1 MRYNVLHFFE
11 RKNIDISNILYLTR
25 QNPLTKITFFD
36 GKEILTAIP
45 VKEIALYLPAKEFVN
60 ITKGILLRKSQI
72 VNISDDGLYAMT
84 DGSVFQGRKR
94 NISQHKQL
102 RQALGLSKEQNEKT
116 EKMIPLELLEK
127 CSILNDMPLAFCV
140 IELVFDANGRGV
152 DFVFRYCNEEMA
164 VVEGIPVSEMLNNSF
179 YEVFENG
186 DKKWLVTYADVA
198 LNGTKVI
205 LHDYSP
211 EIGKDLTIY
220 CFQPHPGYC
229 ACILIPES
237 VSSFV

>member
-25 QNPLTKITFFD
+25 QNPLTKITFLD

-45 VKEIALYLPAKEFVN
+45 VKEIAIYLPDEEFVN

-198 LNGTKVI
+198 LNGKKVI
-205 LHDYSP
+205 LHDYSQ

-229 ACILIPES
+229 ACILIPG
-237 VSSFV
+237 

>member
-45 VKEIALYLPAKEFVN
+45 VKEIAIYLPDEEFVN

-102 RQALGLSKEQNEKT
+102 RQALGLSKEQDEKA

-205 LHDYSP
+205 LHAYSP
-211 EIGKDLTIY
+211 EIRKDLTIY

-229 ACILIPES
+229 ACILIPG
-237 VSSFV
+237 

>member
-45 VKEIALYLPAKEFVN
+45 VKEIAIYLPDEEFVN

-72 VNISDDGLYAMT
+72 VNISDDGLYTMT

-102 RQALGLSKEQNEKT
+102 RQALGLSKEQDEKA
-116 EKMIPLELLEK
+116 EKMISLELLEK

-179 YEVFENG
+179 YEVFKNG

-211 EIGKDLTIY
+211 EIGKDLSIY

-229 ACILIPES
+229 ACILIPS
-237 VSSFV
+237 

>member
-45 VKEIALYLPAKEFVN
+45 VKEIAIYLPDEEFVN

-102 RQALGLSKEQNEKT
+102 RQALGLSKEQDKKT

-198 LNGTKVI
+198 LNGTKVV

-229 ACILIPES
+229 ACILIPR
-237 VSSFV
+237 

>member
-45 VKEIALYLPAKEFVN
+45 VKEIAIYLPDEEFVN
-60 ITKGILLRKSQI
+60 ITKGVLLRKSQI
-72 VNISDDGLYAMT
+72 VNISDDGLYTMT

-102 RQALGLSKEQNEKT
+102 RQALGLSKKQDEKA
-116 EKMIPLELLEK
+116 EKMISLELLEK

-164 VVEGIPVSEMLNNSF
+164 AVEGIPVSEMLNHSF

-229 ACILIPES
+229 ACILIPG
-237 VSSFV
+237 

>member
-11 RKNIDISNILYLTR
+11 RKNIDIANILYLTR
-25 QNPLTKITFFD
+25 QNPHTKITFFD

-45 VKEIALYLPAKEFVN
+45 VKEIAIYLPDEEFVN

-72 VNISDDGLYAMT
+72 VNISDDGLYTMT

-102 RQALGLSKEQNEKT
+102 RQALGLSKEQDEKA
-116 EKMIPLELLEK
+116 EKRIPLELLEK

-164 VVEGIPVSEMLNNSF
+164 VVEGISVSEMLNNSF

-198 LNGTKVI
+198 LNGTKVV

-211 EIGKDLTIY
+211 EIGKDLSIY

-229 ACILIPES
+229 ACILIPS
-237 VSSFV
+237 

>member
-11 RKNIDISNILYLTR
+11 RKNIDIANILYLTR
-25 QNPLTKITFFD
+25 QNPHTKITFFD

-45 VKEIALYLPAKEFVN
+45 VKEIAIYLPDEEFVN
-60 ITKGILLRKSQI
+60 ITKGVLLRKSQI
-72 VNISDDGLYAMT
+72 VNISGDGLYTMT

-102 RQALGLSKEQNEKT
+102 RQALGLSKEQDAKA
-116 EKMIPLELLEK
+116 EKMIPFELLEK

-179 YEVFENG
+179 YEVFKNG

-211 EIGKDLTIY
+211 EIGKDLSIY
-220 CFQPHPGYC
+220 CFQPHPWYC
-229 ACILIPES
+229 ACILIPS
-237 VSSFV
+237 

>member
-45 VKEIALYLPAKEFVN
+45 VKEIALYLPDKEFVN

-229 ACILIPES
+229 ACILIPE
-237 VSSFV
+237 

>member
-1 MRYNVLHFFE
+1 MRYNVPHFFE
-11 RKNIDISNILYLTR
+11 RKNIDISDILYLTR
-25 QNPLTKITFFD
+25 QNPDTKITFFD

-45 VKEIALYLPAKEFVN
+45 VKEIAIYLPDEEFVN
-60 ITKGILLRKSQI
+60 ITKGVLLRKSQI
-72 VNISDDGLYAMT
+72 VNISGDGLYTMT

-102 RQALGLSKEQNEKT
+102 RQALGLSKEQDAKA

-179 YEVFENG
+179 YEVFKNG

-211 EIGKDLTIY
+211 EIGKDLSIY

-229 ACILIPES
+229 ACILIPG
-237 VSSFV
+237 

>member
-11 RKNIDISNILYLTR
+11 CKNIDIANILYLTR
-25 QNPLTKITFFD
+25 QNPHTKITFFD

-45 VKEIALYLPAKEFVN
+45 VKEIAIYLPDEEFVN
-60 ITKGILLRKSQI
+60 ITKGVLLRKSQI
-72 VNISDDGLYAMT
+72 VNISGDGLYTMT

-102 RQALGLSKEQNEKT
+102 RQALGLSKEQDAKA

-179 YEVFENG
+179 YEVFKNG
-186 DKKWLVTYADVA
+186 DKKWLITYADVA
-198 LNGTKVI
+198 LNGTKVV

-211 EIGKDLTIY
+211 EIGKNLSIY

-229 ACILIPES
+229 ACILIPR
-237 VSSFV
+237 

>member
-11 RKNIDISNILYLTR
+11 RKNIDIANILYLTR
-25 QNPLTKITFFD
+25 QNPHTKITFFD

-45 VKEIALYLPAKEFVN
+45 VKEIAIYLPDEEFVN
-60 ITKGILLRKSQI
+60 ITKGVLLRKSQI
-72 VNISDDGLYAMT
+72 VNISGDGLYTMT

-102 RQALGLSKEQNEKT
+102 RQALGLSKEQDAKAD
-116 EKMIPLELLEK
+116 KMSPLELLEK

-179 YEVFENG
+179 YEVFKNG
-186 DKKWLVTYADVA
+186 DKKWLVIYADVA

-211 EIGKDLTIY
+211 EIGKDLSIY

-229 ACILIPES
+229 ACILIPAS
-237 VSSFV
+237 MM

>member
-11 RKNIDISNILYLTR
+11 RKNIDIANILYLTR
-25 QNPLTKITFFD
+25 QNPHTKITFFD

-45 VKEIALYLPAKEFVN
+45 VKEIAIYLPDEEFVN

-72 VNISDDGLYAMT
+72 VNISDDGLYTMT

-102 RQALGLSKEQNEKT
+102 RQALGLSKEQDAKA
-116 EKMIPLELLEK
+116 EKMSPLELLEK

-186 DKKWLVTYADVA
+186 DKKWLVIYADVA

-211 EIGKDLTIY
+211 EIGKDLSIY

-229 ACILIPES
+229 ACILIPS
-237 VSSFV
+237 

>member
-11 RKNIDISNILYLTR
+11 RKNIDIANILYLTR
-25 QNPLTKITFFD
+25 QNPHTKITFFD

-45 VKEIALYLPAKEFVN
+45 VKEIAIYLPDEEFVN

-72 VNISDDGLYAMT
+72 VNISDDGLYTMT

-102 RQALGLSKEQNEKT
+102 RQALGLSKEQDAKA

-164 VVEGIPVSEMLNNSF
+164 VVEGISVSEMLNNSF

-211 EIGKDLTIY
+211 EIGKDLSIY

-229 ACILIPES
+229 ACILIPS
-237 VSSFV
+237 

>member
-11 RKNIDISNILYLTR
+11 RKNIDISNILYLKR

-45 VKEIALYLPAKEFVN
+45 VKEIAIYLPDKEFVN

-72 VNISDDGLYAMT
+72 VNISDDGLYTMT

-94 NISQHKQL
+94 NIIQHKQL
-102 RQALGLSKEQNEKT
+102 RQALGLSKEQDEKA

-164 VVEGIPVSEMLNNSF
+164 AVEGIPVSEMLNHSF

-229 ACILIPES
+229 ACILIPG
-237 VSSFV
+237 

>member
-45 VKEIALYLPAKEFVN
+45 VKEIALYLPDKEFVN

-102 RQALGLSKEQNEKT
+102 RQALGLSKEQDEKA
-116 EKMIPLELLEK
+116 EKMISLELLEK

-229 ACILIPES
+229 ACILIPR
-237 VSSFV
+237 

>member
-1 MRYNVLHFFE
+1 MYFIFFE

-45 VKEIALYLPAKEFVN
+45 VKEIAIYLPDEEFVN

-72 VNISDDGLYAMT
+72 VNISDDGLYTMT

-102 RQALGLSKEQNEKT
+102 RQALGLSKEQDEKA

-164 VVEGIPVSEMLNNSF
+164 AVEGIPVSEMLNHSF

-229 ACILIPES
+229 ACILIPG
-237 VSSFV
+237 

>member
-1 MRYNVLHFFE
+1 MRYNVPHFFE
-11 RKNIDISNILYLTR
+11 RKNIDISDILYLTR
-25 QNPLTKITFFD
+25 QNPHTKITFFD

-45 VKEIALYLPAKEFVN
+45 VKEIAIYLPDEEFVN
-60 ITKGILLRKSQI
+60 ITKGVLLRKSQI
-72 VNISDDGLYAMT
+72 VNISGDGLYTMT

-102 RQALGLSKEQNEKT
+102 RQALGLSKEQDAKA
-116 EKMIPLELLEK
+116 EKMVPLELLEK

-179 YEVFENG
+179 YEVFKNG
-186 DKKWLVTYADVA
+186 DKKWLVIYADVA

-211 EIGKDLTIY
+211 EIGKDLSIY

-229 ACILIPES
+229 ACILIPG
-237 VSSFV
+237 

>member
-1 MRYNVLHFFE
+1 MRYNVPHFFE
-11 RKNIDISNILYLTR
+11 RKNIDISDILYLTR
-25 QNPLTKITFFD
+25 QNPDTKITFFD

-45 VKEIALYLPAKEFVN
+45 VKEIAIYLPDEEFVN

-72 VNISDDGLYAMT
+72 VNISDDGLYTMT

-102 RQALGLSKEQNEKT
+102 RQALELSKEQDEKA
-116 EKMIPLELLEK
+116 EKMLPLELLEK

-229 ACILIPES
+229 ACILIPG
-237 VSSFV
+237 

>member
-45 VKEIALYLPAKEFVN
+45 VKEIAIYLPDEEFVN
-60 ITKGILLRKSQI
+60 ITKGVLLRKSQI
-72 VNISDDGLYAMT
+72 VNISDDGLYTMT

-102 RQALGLSKEQNEKT
+102 RQALGLSKEQDAKA
-116 EKMIPLELLEK
+116 EKMVPLELLEK

-179 YEVFENG
+179 YEVFKNG
-186 DKKWLVTYADVA
+186 DKKWLVIYADVA

-229 ACILIPES
+229 ACILIPG
-237 VSSFV
+237 

>member
-11 RKNIDISNILYLTR
+11 RKNIDIANILYLTR

-45 VKEIALYLPAKEFVN
+45 VKEIAIYLPDEEFVN
-60 ITKGILLRKSQI
+60 ITKGVLLRKSQI
-72 VNISDDGLYAMT
+72 VNISGDGLYTMT

-102 RQALGLSKEQNEKT
+102 RQALGLSKEQNEKA

-179 YEVFENG
+179 YEVFKNG

-211 EIGKDLTIY
+211 EIGKELTIY

-229 ACILIPES
+229 ACILIPG
-237 VSSFV
+237 

>member
-45 VKEIALYLPAKEFVN
+45 VKEIAIYLPDEEFVN
-60 ITKGILLRKSQI
+60 ITKGVLLRKSQI
-72 VNISDDGLYAMT
+72 VNISGDGLYTMT

-102 RQALGLSKEQNEKT
+102 RQALGLSKEQDAKAEKR
-116 EKMIPLELLEK
+116 IPLELLEK

-198 LNGTKVI
+198 LNGTKVV

-211 EIGKDLTIY
+211 EIGKDLSIY

-229 ACILIPES
+229 ACILIPR
-237 VSSFV
+237 

>member
-36 GKEILTAIP
+36 GKETLTAIP
-45 VKEIALYLPAKEFVN
+45 VKEIAIYLPDEEFVN

-72 VNISDDGLYAMT
+72 VNISDDGLYTMT

-94 NISQHKQL
+94 NISQHKLL
-102 RQALGLSKEQNEKT
+102 RQALGLSKEQDEKA

-164 VVEGIPVSEMLNNSF
+164 AVEGIPVSEMLNHSF

-229 ACILIPES
+229 ACILIPG
-237 VSSFV
+237 

>member
-45 VKEIALYLPAKEFVN
+45 VKEIAIYLPDEEFVN

-72 VNISDDGLYAMT
+72 VNISDDGLYTMT

-102 RQALGLSKEQNEKT
+102 RQALGLSKEQDEKA

-152 DFVFRYCNEEMA
+152 DFVFRYCNEEMTA
-164 VVEGIPVSEMLNNSF
+164 VEGIPVSKMLNHSF

-229 ACILIPES
+229 ACILIPG
-237 VSSFV
+237 

>member
-11 RKNIDISNILYLTR
+11 RKNIDIANILYLTR

-45 VKEIALYLPAKEFVN
+45 VKEIAIYLPDEEFVN
-60 ITKGILLRKSQI
+60 ITKGVLLRKSQI
-72 VNISDDGLYAMT
+72 VNISGDGLYTMT

-102 RQALGLSKEQNEKT
+102 RQALGLSKEQDAKA
-116 EKMIPLELLEK
+116 EKMVPLELLEK

-179 YEVFENG
+179 YEVFKNG
-186 DKKWLVTYADVA
+186 DKKWLVIYADVA

-211 EIGKDLTIY
+211 EIGKDLSIY

-229 ACILIPES
+229 ACILIPS
-237 VSSFV
+237 

>member
-25 QNPLTKITFFD
+25 QNPHTKITFFD
-36 GKEILTAIP
+36 GKEILTEIP
-45 VKEIALYLPAKEFVN
+45 VKEIAIYLPDEEFVN
-60 ITKGILLRKSQI
+60 ITKGVLLRKSQI
-72 VNISDDGLYAMT
+72 VNISGDGLYTMT

-102 RQALGLSKEQNEKT
+102 RQALGLSKEQDAKA
-116 EKMIPLELLEK
+116 EKMIPFELLEK

-179 YEVFENG
+179 YEVFKNG

-211 EIGKDLTIY
+211 EIGKDLSIY

-229 ACILIPES
+229 ACILIPS
-237 VSSFV
+237 

>member
-45 VKEIALYLPAKEFVN
+45 VKEIAIYLPDEEFVN
-60 ITKGILLRKSQI
+60 ITKGVLLRKSQI
-72 VNISDDGLYAMT
+72 VNISGDGLYTMT

-102 RQALGLSKEQNEKT
+102 RQALGLSKEQDEKA
-116 EKMIPLELLEK
+116 EKMISLELLEK

-179 YEVFENG
+179 YEVFKNG

-211 EIGKDLTIY
+211 EIGKDLSIY

-229 ACILIPES
+229 ACILIPG
-237 VSSFV
+237 

>member
-45 VKEIALYLPAKEFVN
+45 VKEIAIYLPDEEFVN

-94 NISQHKQL
+94 NLSQHKQL

-164 VVEGIPVSEMLNNSF
+164 AVEGIPVSEMLNHSF

-229 ACILIPES
+229 ACILIPG
-237 VSSFV
+237 

>member
-45 VKEIALYLPAKEFVN
+45 VKEIALYLPDEEFVN

-72 VNISDDGLYAMT
+72 VNISDDGLYTMT

-94 NISQHKQL
+94 NLSQHKQL

-186 DKKWLVTYADVA
+186 DKKWLVTYADVS

-229 ACILIPES
+229 ACILIPR
-237 VSSFV
+237 

>member
-25 QNPLTKITFFD
+25 QNPLTKITFLD

-45 VKEIALYLPAKEFVN
+45 VKEIAIYLPDEEFVN
-60 ITKGILLRKSQI
+60 ITKGVLLRKSQI
-72 VNISDDGLYAMT
+72 VNISDDGLYTMT

-102 RQALGLSKEQNEKT
+102 RQALGLSKKQDEKAEQR
-116 EKMIPLELLEK
+116 IPLELLEK

-229 ACILIPES
+229 ACILIPG
-237 VSSFV
+237 

>member
-11 RKNIDISNILYLTR
+11 CKNIDIANILYLTR
-25 QNPLTKITFFD
+25 QNPHTKITFFD

-45 VKEIALYLPAKEFVN
+45 VKEIAIYLPDEEFVN

-72 VNISDDGLYAMT
+72 VNISDDGLYTMT

-102 RQALGLSKEQNEKT
+102 RQALGLSKEQDAKAEKR
-116 EKMIPLELLEK
+116 IPLELLEK

-198 LNGTKVI
+198 LNGTKVV

-211 EIGKDLTIY
+211 EIGKDLSIY

-229 ACILIPES
+229 ACILIPR
-237 VSSFV
+237 

>member
-11 RKNIDISNILYLTR
+11 RKNIDIANILYLTR
-25 QNPLTKITFFD
+25 QNPHTKITFFD

-45 VKEIALYLPAKEFVN
+45 VKEIAIYLPDEEFVN
-60 ITKGILLRKSQI
+60 ITKGVLLRKSQI
-72 VNISDDGLYAMT
+72 VNISGDGLYTMT

-102 RQALGLSKEQNEKT
+102 RQALGLSKEQDEKA
-116 EKMIPLELLEK
+116 EKMISLELLEK

-179 YEVFENG
+179 YEVFKNG

-211 EIGKDLTIY
+211 EIGKDLSIY

-229 ACILIPES
+229 ACILIPS
-237 VSSFV
+237 

>member
-45 VKEIALYLPAKEFVN
+45 VKEIAIYLPDEEFVN

-116 EKMIPLELLEK
+116 EKLIPLELLEK

-164 VVEGIPVSEMLNNSF
+164 VVEGIPVSEMLNHSF

-198 LNGTKVI
+198 LNGKKVI

-211 EIGKDLTIY
+211 EIRKDLTIY

-229 ACILIPES
+229 ACILIPR
-237 VSSFV
+237 

>member
-11 RKNIDISNILYLTR
+11 RKNIDIANILYLTR
-25 QNPLTKITFFD
+25 QNPHTKITFFD

-45 VKEIALYLPAKEFVN
+45 VKEIAIYLPDEEFVN
-60 ITKGILLRKSQI
+60 ITKGVLLRKSQI
-72 VNISDDGLYAMT
+72 VNISGDGLYTMT

-102 RQALGLSKEQNEKT
+102 RQALGLSKEQDAKA

-179 YEVFENG
+179 YEVFKNG

-229 ACILIPES
+229 ACILIPG
-237 VSSFV
+237 

>member
-45 VKEIALYLPAKEFVN
+45 VKEIAIYLPDEEFVN

-102 RQALGLSKEQNEKT
+102 RQALGLSKEQNEKA

-179 YEVFENG
+179 YKVFENG

-229 ACILIPES
+229 ACILIPG
-237 VSSFV
+237 

>member
-11 RKNIDISNILYLTR
+11 RKNIDIANILYLTR
-25 QNPLTKITFFD
+25 QNPHTKITFFD

-45 VKEIALYLPAKEFVN
+45 VKEIAIYLPDEEFVN
-60 ITKGILLRKSQI
+60 ITKGVLLRKSQI
-72 VNISDDGLYAMT
+72 VNISDDGLYTMT

-102 RQALGLSKEQNEKT
+102 RQALGLSKEQDAKA
-116 EKMIPLELLEK
+116 EKMVPLELLEK

-211 EIGKDLTIY
+211 EIGKDLSIY

-229 ACILIPES
+229 ACILIPS
-237 VSSFV
+237 

>member
-45 VKEIALYLPAKEFVN
+45 VKEIAIYLPDEEFVN

-72 VNISDDGLYAMT
+72 VNISDDGLYTMT

-94 NISQHKQL
+94 NISQHKLL
-102 RQALGLSKEQNEKT
+102 RQALGLSKEQDEKA

-164 VVEGIPVSEMLNNSF
+164 VVEGIPVSEMLNHSF

-220 CFQPHPGYC
+220 CFQPHPRYC
-229 ACILIPES
+229 ACILIPG
-237 VSSFV
+237 

>member
-11 RKNIDISNILYLTR
+11 RKNIDIANILYLTR
-25 QNPLTKITFFD
+25 QNPHTKITFFD

-45 VKEIALYLPAKEFVN
+45 VKEIAIYLPDEEFVN

-72 VNISDDGLYAMT
+72 VNISDDGLYTMT

-102 RQALGLSKEQNEKT
+102 RQALGLSKEQDEKA
-116 EKMIPLELLEK
+116 EKMVPFELLEK

-211 EIGKDLTIY
+211 EIGKDLSIY

-229 ACILIPES
+229 ACILIPS
-237 VSSFV
+237 

>member
-11 RKNIDISNILYLTR
+11 RKNIDIANILYLTR
-25 QNPLTKITFFD
+25 QNPHIKITFFD

-45 VKEIALYLPAKEFVN
+45 VKEIAIYLPDEEFVN
-60 ITKGILLRKSQI
+60 ITKGVLLRKSQI
-72 VNISDDGLYAMT
+72 VNISGDGLYTMT

-102 RQALGLSKEQNEKT
+102 RQALGLSKEQDAKA
-116 EKMIPLELLEK
+116 EKMIPFELLEK

-179 YEVFENG
+179 YEVFKNG

-211 EIGKDLTIY
+211 EIGKDLSIY

-229 ACILIPES
+229 ACILIPS
-237 VSSFV
+237 